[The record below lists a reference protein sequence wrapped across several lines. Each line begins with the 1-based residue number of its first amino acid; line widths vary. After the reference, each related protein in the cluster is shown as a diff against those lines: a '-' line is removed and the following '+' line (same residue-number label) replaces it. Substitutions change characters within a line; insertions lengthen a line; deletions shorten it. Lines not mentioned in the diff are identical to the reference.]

1 MGQPPITITMRVL
14 VASCLV
20 VLTGCSDPDKEVGR
34 RLSDLMKVVAHM
46 EGKPEG
52 RYSAADVPAEIR
64 PRGLLRVYADGRG
77 AYALEFS
84 SKVTIDLNPAFV
96 YVGFDT
102 PDPEAVAREVCGKAA
117 LIYRNAFKEPGWYHA
132 TGQ

>member
-1 MGQPPITITMRVL
+1 MRRYRAGPTCVIAAC
-14 VASCLV
+14 VAVALS
-20 VLTGCSDPDKEVGR
+20 GCSDPHTTVGR
-34 RLSDLMKVVAHM
+34 RLPELQRVIAHL

-52 RYSAADVPAEIR
+52 RYPASDLPAEIR
-64 PRGLLRVYADGRG
+64 PHRFLTVYVDGRG

-84 SKVTIDLNPAFV
+84 SEVTVDLNPAFV
-96 YVGFDT
+96 FVGFDT

-117 LIYRNAFKEPGWYHA
+117 LSYRNACKEPGWHRA